1 MTRISSIPASI
12 SVDSHYGHGT
22 TMQLN
27 ITLPLGDASAIEPR
41 TAATAAAAMANFL
54 IRGIDPALWRE
65 VRVQAAMEGQSA
77 RAVILRLLRA
87 YVTRRARADAK
98 RSAP

>member
-1 MTRISSIPASI
+1 
-12 SVDSHYGHGT
+12 
-22 TMQLN
+22 
-27 ITLPLGDASAIEPR
+27 
-41 TAATAAAAMANFL
+41 
-54 IRGIDPALWRE
+54 
-65 VRVQAAMEGQSA
+65 MEGQSA

>member
-1 MTRISSIPASI
+1 
-12 SVDSHYGHGT
+12 
-22 TMQLN
+22 
-27 ITLPLGDASAIEPR
+27 
-41 TAATAAAAMANFL
+41 MANFL